1 METLE
6 ELAMCRLHLMKR
18 HISMLEFQLNINWK
32 DEAACCMSVVRLF
45 SWIKLDILEL
55 FALNA
60 MLQGDKEKTQAILF
74 SSMTGNVREAIYLC
88 FQDKELDEALDSFGD
103 DKWSRETC
111 SFLKKNCETFREILR
126 IFQKSFFQE
135 EKDEKM

>member
-6 ELAMCRLHLMKR
+6 ELAICRLHLMKR
-18 HISMLEFQLNINWK
+18 HISMLEIQSKINWK
-32 DEAACCMSVVRLF
+32 DEAACSMSVVRLF

-60 MLQGDKEKTQAILF
+60 MLQDDKEKAQVILF
-74 SSMTGNVREAIYLC
+74 SSMSGNVKEAIYLC
-88 FQDKELDEALDSFGD
+88 FQDKELDEALDSLGD

-111 SFLKKNCETFREILR
+111 GFLKENCETFREILR
-126 IFQKSFFQE
+126 IFQKCFFKE

>member
-1 METLE
+1 
-6 ELAMCRLHLMKR
+6 
-18 HISMLEFQLNINWK
+18 
-32 DEAACCMSVVRLF
+32 
-45 SWIKLDILEL
+45 
-55 FALNA
+55 

-126 IFQKSFFQE
+126 IFQKSFF
-135 EKDEKM
+135 